1 MASFSNKDPPPFDK
15 NRDSYKKWKKK
26 LKLWQVG
33 TDVPKARQGPLV
45 ALRLDDDTQDR
56 IIDNVS
62 DEDLTS
68 DEGVK
73 KILDHLDTLFEV
85 DAILTDYETYE
96 NFETYVRPH
105 GLSMKLFLEEFQ
117 LRLKKVEAAGSK
129 LADHVLTYRIL
140 KSANISNSDFKL
152 IKATTTELT
161 FKNVTD
167 QLKKVFKENATK
179 VGVCKSEMQ
188 VKQEPTDYE
197 QQVDTMYGG
206 ALKRKDKKFYN
217 RRQEDTKQPFR
228 RQEDSKQPFR
238 RQEDSKQNARRWEDY
253 NQRKYKKKRGKNPL
267 DKFGNV
273 TRCAECESINHW
285 VQDCPDLQRYQERK
299 TYHEEAVPYSE

>member
-56 IIDNVS
+56 IIDNIS

-96 NFETYVRPH
+96 NFET
-105 GLSMKLFLEEFQ
+105 
-117 LRLKKVEAAGSK
+117 
-129 LADHVLTYRIL
+129 
-140 KSANISNSDFKL
+140 
-152 IKATTTELT
+152 
-161 FKNVTD
+161 
-167 QLKKVFKENATK
+167 
-179 VGVCKSEMQ
+179 
-188 VKQEPTDYE
+188 
-197 QQVDTMYGG
+197 
-206 ALKRKDKKFYN
+206 
-217 RRQEDTKQPFR
+217 
-228 RQEDSKQPFR
+228 
-238 RQEDSKQNARRWEDY
+238 
-253 NQRKYKKKRGKNPL
+253 
-267 DKFGNV
+267 
-273 TRCAECESINHW
+273 
-285 VQDCPDLQRYQERK
+285 
-299 TYHEEAVPYSE
+299 